1 MLTVIVDT
9 PFERVVDSW
18 SWWDYTSLIAVLMI
32 PVALVLNLVRTR
44 RRRKRLEAE
53 GISLEELKLMESIQ
67 LDEPDDYSEEE
78 EEVD

>member
-18 SWWDYTSLIAVLMI
+18 SWWDYTSLIAVLMV
-32 PVALVLNLVRTR
+32 PVALMINLVWTR
-44 RRRKRLEAE
+44 RRRKRLEAQ
-53 GISLEELKLMESIQ
+53 GISLEELELRESIQ
-67 LDEPDDYSEEE
+67 LDEPVDYLE